1 MFLLLAFELNSDQLK
16 DTTIM
21 ISISFLVFILCRT
34 TGSKPN
40 LPRSDLLLE
49 GKLNSRTK
57 FRGDLLVTPLMQF
70 YGGGVFYRPEECSD
84 YTLEPVPDVC
94 QVFKAGRLAY
104 TCLKVVFPS
113 PEIKS

>member
-40 LPRSDLLLE
+40 LARSDLLLE

-57 FRGDLLVTPLMQF
+57 FRGAAFVVSVVNDNCITVTWQLTKF
-70 YGGGVFYRPEECSD
+70 
-84 YTLEPVPDVC
+84 
-94 QVFKAGRLAY
+94 
-104 TCLKVVFPS
+104 
-113 PEIKS
+113 

>member
-1 MFLLLAFELNSDQLK
+1 MQRLLIIHLIFLMNSDQLK
-16 DTTIM
+16 DTIM

-57 FRGDLLVTPLMQF
+57 FRGVLVTIPH
-70 YGGGVFYRPEECSD
+70 VSHN
-84 YTLEPVPDVC
+84 
-94 QVFKAGRLAY
+94 
-104 TCLKVVFPS
+104 PS
-113 PEIKS
+113 CESQSIMLVTELC

>member
-1 MFLLLAFELNSDQLK
+1 MQRLWIIHLIFLMDSDQLK

-21 ISISFLVFILCRT
+21 IFISFLVFILCRT

-57 FRGDLLVTPLMQF
+57 FRGD
-70 YGGGVFYRPEECSD
+70 
-84 YTLEPVPDVC
+84 
-94 QVFKAGRLAY
+94 
-104 TCLKVVFPS
+104 
-113 PEIKS
+113 

>member
-40 LPRSDLLLE
+40 LARSDLLLE

-57 FRGDLLVTPLMQF
+57 FRGGWSLQHWTGDDQVDTTSPNIG
-70 YGGGVFYRPEECSD
+70 YGP
-84 YTLEPVPDVC
+84 T
-94 QVFKAGRLAY
+94 
-104 TCLKVVFPS
+104 
-113 PEIKS
+113 

>member
-1 MFLLLAFELNSDQLK
+1 MQRLLIIHLIFLINSDQLK
-16 DTTIM
+16 DTIM

-57 FRGDLLVTPLMQF
+57 FRGAQLF
-70 YGGGVFYRPEECSD
+70 W
-84 YTLEPVPDVC
+84 
-94 QVFKAGRLAY
+94 
-104 TCLKVVFPS
+104 
-113 PEIKS
+113 I

>member
-1 MFLLLAFELNSDQLK
+1 MQRLWIIHLIFLMDSDQLK

-57 FRGDLLVTPLMQF
+57 FRGAGHGSCLSIWYIKQKKCPAKYLNFFWLK
-70 YGGGVFYRPEECSD
+70 GG
-84 YTLEPVPDVC
+84 
-94 QVFKAGRLAY
+94 
-104 TCLKVVFPS
+104 
-113 PEIKS
+113 

>member
-1 MFLLLAFELNSDQLK
+1 MDSDQLK

-40 LPRSDLLLE
+40 LACSDLLLE

-57 FRGDLLVTPLMQF
+57 FRGERS
-70 YGGGVFYRPEECSD
+70 GVCTGTD
-84 YTLEPVPDVC
+84 ITV
-94 QVFKAGRLAY
+94 QNAM
-104 TCLKVVFPS
+104 
-113 PEIKS
+113 